1 MAVGL
6 NRSVWV
12 TDVGNNSAYLFS
24 TDFTGATPTA
34 SLATTIQNT
43 SGGINNPGP
52 IVIDGAGTAWV
63 VDGGGANIAAIS
75 SSGTALS
82 PDAVAM
88 GTNGGYS
95 GNQALANGGTP
106 TGIAVDPSGNVW
118 VTQQNAG
125 SPVVEFIGIAA
136 PTITP
141 LADAVVNNTIATKP

>member
-1 MAVGL
+1 
-6 NRSVWV
+6 
-12 TDVGNNSAYLFS
+12 
-24 TDFTGATPTA
+24 
-34 SLATTIQNT
+34 
-43 SGGINNPGP
+43 
-52 IVIDGAGTAWV
+52 
-63 VDGGGANIAAIS
+63 
-75 SSGTALS
+75 
-82 PDAVAM
+82 M